1 MKRHAIYAVI
11 LSILIIACAAVYIS
25 LWRTPTPRAPELT
38 PEQVQE
44 FEKQQEDREIM
55 YQRPDITTGE
65 A

>member
-11 LSILIIACAAVYIS
+11 LAILVVACAAVYIS
-25 LWRTPTPRAPELT
+25 LWRTPAPRAPELT

-44 FEKQQEDREIM
+44 FEQQQHDREIL
-55 YQRPDITTGE
+55 YQRPDVTIGD